1 MRENIFSGFNIK
13 AKNYRS
19 GITSRVCVKVVIT
32 KIASVGTT
40 AITNP
45 T

>member
-1 MRENIFSGFNIK
+1 MDLNIK
-13 AKNYRS
+13 SQKTIGAV
-19 GITSRVCVKVVIT
+19 ITSRVCVKVVIT